1 MGSLTITYSGDH
13 GTLPLAVIRDARLL
27 RLVARAV
34 IRKAE
39 RSAVR
44 SSKTDPLMGHLKML
58 EVARLEAA
66 LSAVIPGM
74 GEEQISPATQP
85 ALRRVM

>member
-1 MGSLTITYSGDH
+1 
-13 GTLPLAVIRDARLL
+13 
-27 RLVARAV
+27 
-34 IRKAE
+34 
-39 RSAVR
+39 
-44 SSKTDPLMGHLKML
+44 MGHLKML